1 MSSKIVEAV
10 YRLEL
15 NRHQLELNGGSR
27 YLLDL
32 AMLPF
37 LINGY
42 ESMPDLAR
50 VSLQSCPG
58 VYRVCVM
65 GGVITL

>member
-10 YRLEL
+10 YRLER
-15 NRHQLELNGGSR
+15 NGHPLELNGGSR

-32 AMLPF
+32 AMLAF
-37 LINGY
+37 LVNDKKLSVGALPI
-42 ESMPDLAR
+42 
-50 VSLQSCPG
+50 SLQSCPG